1 MPRKTA
7 VSSTDIK
14 SSAKKV
20 GTRDRESRGW
30 CNLETGEL
38 AMGVSIKPGMK
49 VVDIGCGDGAYIEYC
64 SQQGA
69 DVTFLDIQESKV
81 QALNERLK
89 DTAKGKHEGIVSGCN
104 PIPLP
109 DEYADLVISTEVL
122 EHVRD
127 PEAVLREIVRIGNHQ
142 ALYLLTVPDARGE
155 NLIKTLAPPVYF
167 EEPNHIQIFT
177 SDDFERLIRNC
188 DLEIIR
194 HEYLGAF
201 WSIFYL
207 LKWATVVP
215 FTHEVLNENVQPA
228 TYYWTKVWEEL
239 LDHPNGEKV
248 RAIFDQT
255 LPRCQMILARRK
267 GANLG

>member
-1 MPRKTA
+1 M
-7 VSSTDIK
+7 SSTDIK
-14 SSAKKV
+14 ASAIDV
-20 GTRDRESRGW
+20 GRRDRIRRGW
-30 CNLETGEL
+30 CNPETGEL
-38 AMGVSIKPGMK
+38 AMGVSVKPGMK
-49 VVDIGCGDGAYIEYC
+49 VVDIGCGDGAYIAFC
-64 SQQGA
+64 SHQGA

-81 QALNERLK
+81 NALEERLK
-89 DTAKGKHEGIVSGCN
+89 ATAKGEIKGIVSKCD

-109 DEYADLVISTEVL
+109 NNYADLVISTEVL

-127 PEAVLREIVRIGNHQ
+127 PEAVLREIVRIGNAD

-155 NLIKTLAPPVYF
+155 NLIKTLAPPAYF

-177 SDDFERLIRNC
+177 SDDFQELALSC
-188 DLEIIR
+188 GLEIVR
-194 HEYLGAF
+194 HDYLNAF

-207 LKWATVVP
+207 LKWATAVP
-215 FTHEVLNENVQPA
+215 FANEGLNENVHPTTIA
-228 TYYWTKVWEEL
+228 WTNIWEEL